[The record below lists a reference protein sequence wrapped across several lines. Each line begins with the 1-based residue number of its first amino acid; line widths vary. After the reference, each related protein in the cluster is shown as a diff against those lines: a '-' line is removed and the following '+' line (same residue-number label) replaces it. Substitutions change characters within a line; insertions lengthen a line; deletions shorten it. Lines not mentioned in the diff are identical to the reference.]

1 MKVLQTLGSHD
12 GAHEGAF
19 QYKRIPAGLFIDST
33 LGKAHL
39 SPPTAVITNEEW
51 KALLDAI
58 HDVHPGTMRLAGA
71 PPFKEPPERSLFE
84 LISEAIPE
92 PSEGWE
98 WTDTWKAYICAIL
111 EHEGSIDLYH
121 GVLGHGK
128 LAILCYNR
136 DI

>member
-1 MKVLQTLGSHD
+1 MTGHTKGLSSTNV
-12 GAHEGAF
+12 F
-19 QYKRIPAGLFIDST
+19 PPASTIDNT
-33 LGKAHL
+33 LGKAHPT
-39 SPPTAVITNEEW
+39 PPTAVITNEEW
-51 KALLDAI
+51 KALLDMI
-58 HDVHPGTMRLAGA
+58 HDVHPGTLGLAGEG
-71 PPFKEPPERSLFE
+71 PFKEPPERSLFQ

-98 WTDTWKAYICAIL
+98 WTETWKAYICAIL

-128 LAILCYNR
+128 LAILCFTR